1 MRDLQEIKE
10 LLRDNSKVLSQILL
24 VLTEGV
30 DSSPTPE
37 PEPEPEPEKTTEELE
52 KALRIGLNAF
62 QARGGVPKSLIF
74 AVLGEELKTG
84 QMTRDQIVAMLNNP
98 EVQ

>member
-10 LLRDNSKVLSQILL
+10 LLRDNNKLLSQILL
-24 VLTEGV
+24 VLN
-30 DSSPTPE
+30 E
-37 PEPEPEPEKTTEELE
+37 PEPIEEQERSTEEQERSTEELE
-52 KALRIGLNAF
+52 RSLRKGLKSF
-62 QARGGVPKSLIF
+62 QDRGGVPKSLIF

-84 QMTRDQIVAMLNNP
+84 QMTREQIVATLNNP